1 MRGWMKLVMC
11 MVMLDAVVGW
21 SIIAPM
27 SPHGACNL
35 RDAGVRKTFLV
46 SARPSTKARFA
57 CPRCS
62 LYADQEKV
70 IISRGLLEETI
81 MPPPTPLEAAKRGS
95 AAGAGGGGFGAAAP
109 SKKGISKQHQAE
121 AKVLAK
127 ELRREGV
134 VRIDN
139 VLSDDT
145 ADALRAYV
153 MNLRKTSTDE
163 VESGKVAPL
172 QR

>member
-1 MRGWMKLVMC
+1 MMKMVVC
-11 MVMLDAVVGW
+11 MVMLNGVVGW
-21 SIIAPM
+21 SIM

-46 SARPSTKARFA
+46 SARPSTKAGT
-57 CPRCS
+57 RCS

-95 AAGAGGGGFGAAAP
+95 AAGAGGGGFGAAAT

-139 VLSDDT
+139 VLSNDT

>member
-1 MRGWMKLVMC
+1 MVVRGLMKMVVC
-11 MVMLDAVVGW
+11 MAMLNAVVGW
-21 SIIAPM
+21 SIIAPI
-27 SPHGACNL
+27 SPNL

-46 SARPSTKARFA
+46 SARPSKAGM
-57 CPRCS
+57 RCS

-95 AAGAGGGGFGAAAP
+95 AAGAGGGGFGAAAT
-109 SKKGISKQHQAE
+109 SKQGISKQHQAE

-153 MNLRKTSTDE
+153 LTLRKTSTDE